1 MAERIPQKKVSKNNN
16 KNRKKLKVRE
26 NPKYSRK
33 YAIKEQEK
41 RDKKMKII
49 LSIFTL
55 AVIVTLGIFTFNK
68 RSELLAK
75 RNEYNELVT
84 ESISTE
90 LKRDRLKAKL
100 ENAVDIN
107 RIQRY
112 AIEQLGMVY
121 DKADKNKEERI
132 EFDGN

>member
-1 MAERIPQKKVSKNNN
+1 M
-16 KNRKKLKVRE
+16 
-26 NPKYSRK
+26 
-33 YAIKEQEK
+33 QEK
-41 RDKKMKII
+41 RDRKMRII
-49 LSIFTL
+49 LSFFAL
-55 AVIVTLGIFTFNK
+55 AIIVTLGIFTFNK
-68 RSELLAK
+68 RNELMTK

-112 AIEQLGMVY
+112 AIEELGMVY
-121 DKADKNKEERI
+121 DKAKEERI

>member
-49 LSIFTL
+49 LSIFIL

>member
-41 RDKKMKII
+41 RDKKMKIV

>member
-1 MAERIPQKKVSKNNN
+1 M
-16 KNRKKLKVRE
+16 
-26 NPKYSRK
+26 
-33 YAIKEQEK
+33 
-41 RDKKMKII
+41 
-49 LSIFTL
+49 T
-55 AVIVTLGIFTFNK
+55 
-68 RSELLAK
+68 K

-112 AIEQLGMVY
+112 AIEELGMVY
-121 DKADKNKEERI
+121 DKAKEERI

>member
-1 MAERIPQKKVSKNNN
+1 M
-16 KNRKKLKVRE
+16 
-26 NPKYSRK
+26 
-33 YAIKEQEK
+33 
-41 RDKKMKII
+41 
-49 LSIFTL
+49 TL
-55 AVIVTLGIFTFNK
+55 VIFTFNK

-112 AIEQLGMVY
+112 AIEKLGMVY

>member
-33 YAIKEQEK
+33 YAIKEQKK

>member
-1 MAERIPQKKVSKNNN
+1 MAERIPKKQVSKNNN
-16 KNRKKLKVRE
+16 KNRRKLKVRE

-33 YAIKEQEK
+33 YAIKMQEK
-41 RDKKMKII
+41 RDRKMRII
-49 LSIFTL
+49 LSFFAL
-55 AVIVTLGIFTFNK
+55 AIIVTLGIFTFNK
-68 RSELLAK
+68 RNELLTK

-112 AIEQLGMVY
+112 AIEELGMVY
-121 DKADKNKEERI
+121 DKAKEERI

>member
-55 AVIVTLGIFTFNK
+55 TVIVTLGIFTFNK